1 VIISEIWGI
10 LFLKSFAEEKVI
22 SSTNEVKVALI
33 YMQILNVKKVFCV
46 CAILPLFAM
55 PVESQIVS
63 IDTIQSQTTLDKK
76 ATIAI
81 GNQLKEGAG
90 YKTIF
95 NEQTVLVDSL
105 FKQIDLQRQENDV
118 YRNDIVPTLKSLNNE
133 KDHEIRFI
141 NEKMELKEENHK
153 AQIKSKNGNFWK
165 GVGGGTLLGLL
176 LMVVFGG

>member
-1 VIISEIWGI
+1 
-10 LFLKSFAEEKVI
+10 
-22 SSTNEVKVALI
+22 
-33 YMQILNVKKVFCV
+33 M
-46 CAILPLFAM
+46 CAILLLFAT
-55 PVESQIVS
+55 PAEPQIVS

-118 YRNDIVPTLKSLNNE
+118 YRDEIVPALKSLNNE
-133 KDHEIRFI
+133 KDNELRFI

-153 AQIKSKNGNFWK
+153 AQIKSKGGNFWK
-165 GVGGGTLLGLL
+165 GIGWGALIGVLLTVIYCVILR
-176 LMVVFGG
+176 